1 MTTKTRRPRWARA
14 CTRLAHFLILTAVH
28 LTRWVADSEA
38 EALNTVADL
47 ASDAAIELAPDIRS
61 GLKHI
66 RHYLPKAV
74 AQPPGVNKPGKHRET
89 V

>member
-1 MTTKTRRPRWARA
+1 MKTETVRPRWTRVVS
-14 CTRLAHFLILTAVH
+14 RLAHLLILIAVH

-47 ASDAAIELAPDIRS
+47 ASDAAIEIAPDIRA

-66 RHYLPKAV
+66 RHYLPKPV
-74 AQPPGVNKPGKHRET
+74 SYRKGVRHGSL
-89 V
+89 